1 MKFNFFL
8 RSLRSRNCNCNCNCN
23 CDCNCNCNS
32 TFGGTVRIIGF
43 VLLISRRLVGP
54 GTTMAKRTIHV
65 AAGRSHKRTIDAP
78 TDKLALPIVER
89 MTRSRLAKM
98 TVEEEEEWKTES
110 VNAILSLA
118 PRKNDQASILKFLNT
133 PAASEAGPSSRG
145 SSRGRHTHEA
155 PSPLK
160 TVTTSPLKQY
170 GPKKYSPT
178 TPEGL
183 SPSKRDGKIAAYMTW
198 TPTPPRGK
206 GKGKA

>member
-1 MKFNFFL
+1 MGLERANL
-8 RSLRSRNCNCNCNCN
+8 HAPSRPQA
-23 CDCNCNCNS
+23 S
-32 TFGGTVRIIGF
+32 FYH
-43 VLLISRRLVGP
+43 RRAHRQAGAAHRRAHDALAP
-54 GTTMAKRTIHV
+54 GEVTAE
-65 AAGRSHKRTIDAP
+65 A
-78 TDKLALPIVER
+78 
-89 MTRSRLAKM
+89 
-98 TVEEEEEWKTES
+98 EEEWKTES

-145 SSRGRHTHEA
+145 SSRGRHTDEA

-160 TVTTSPLKQY
+160 TVITSPLKQY

-206 GKGKA
+206 VARARARREHLSN

>member
-1 MKFNFFL
+1 
-8 RSLRSRNCNCNCNCN
+8 
-23 CDCNCNCNS
+23 
-32 TFGGTVRIIGF
+32 
-43 VLLISRRLVGP
+43 
-54 GTTMAKRTIHV
+54 
-65 AAGRSHKRTIDAP
+65 
-78 TDKLALPIVER
+78 
-89 MTRSRLAKM
+89 M
-98 TVEEEEEWKTES
+98 TVEEEEEWNTES

-183 SPSKRDGKIAAYMTW
+183 SPSKRDGKIAAYLTW

>member
-1 MKFNFFL
+1 M
-8 RSLRSRNCNCNCNCN
+8 
-23 CDCNCNCNS
+23 
-32 TFGGTVRIIGF
+32 
-43 VLLISRRLVGP
+43 P
-54 GTTMAKRTIHV
+54 KRTIHV
-65 AAGRSHKRTIDAP
+65 ASSRSHKREIDAP
-78 TDKLALPIVER
+78 TDNLTLPIVEK

-98 TVEEEEEWKTES
+98 TEEEEEEWKTES

-133 PAASEAGPSSRG
+133 PSACEAGPSSR
-145 SSRGRHTHEA
+145 RHTHEA

-160 TVTTSPLKQY
+160 TGTASPLKKY

-178 TPEGL
+178 TPPGL
-183 SPSKRDGKIAAYMTW
+183 SPSKRDGKVAAYLTW

>member
-1 MKFNFFL
+1 
-8 RSLRSRNCNCNCNCN
+8 
-23 CDCNCNCNS
+23 
-32 TFGGTVRIIGF
+32 
-43 VLLISRRLVGP
+43 
-54 GTTMAKRTIHV
+54 
-65 AAGRSHKRTIDAP
+65 
-78 TDKLALPIVER
+78 

-133 PAASEAGPSSRG
+133 PAASEAGPSSR
-145 SSRGRHTHEA
+145 RHTHEA

-198 TPTPPRGK
+198 MPTPPRGK